1 MENTEGQKLKEE
13 LFNTKKTG
21 WEGMSEETKSAVFKF
36 AEEYMNY
43 LNSSKT
49 EKEIVKNSKDI
60 LIKNGFVD
68 LNEKQELNSGDR
80 VYFVNRD
87 RTLFA
92 AVIGQENLEN
102 GIRMVAAHGDSPR
115 IDLKPN
121 PLYEDNGLG
130 LFKTHYYGGI
140 KKYQWTNIPLSMH
153 ATFVKSNGEK
163 IEVNI
168 GEDETDPVFTISDL
182 LPHLAS
188 QQMDRKLR
196 EGVQGEE
203 LNVVAGSIPFDDE
216 KVSEKIK
223 LNILKLLND
232 KYGLKEIDFTSAEVE
247 FVPAFKAKSLGLDRS
262 MIAGYGH
269 DDKVCCYTALRGILN
284 IGTPKNTAVCVFTD
298 KEEIGFCG
306 VTGMESRTFEY
317 FITELLNKAGQNRP
331 NALEKVFH
339 NSKVISADVDGAY
352 DPNFPSAFDKINSCF
367 IGRGPTIV
375 KYTGGRGKSGASE
388 APAEFVAELRNVF
401 ESNGV
406 SYQSSELGKVDLGG
420 GGTIAVVLANRGMNV
435 IDCGVPVLSMHS
447 PYEIVSKFDVYEAYK
462 GYEAFLKGE
471 V

>member
-1 MENTEGQKLKEE
+1 MENTEGQKLKEA
-13 LFNTKKTG
+13 LFNCKKIG
-21 WEGMSEETKSAVFKF
+21 WEGMTEEKQNAVFKF
-36 AEEYMNY
+36 ADEYMNY

-60 LIKNGFVD
+60 LMKNGFVD
-68 LNEKQELNSGDR
+68 LNQKTELHVGDK
-80 VYFVNRD
+80 VFLSNRE
-87 RTLFA
+87 RTLYA
-92 AVIGQENLEN
+92 AIIGEEVLEN
-102 GIRMVAAHGDSPR
+102 GIRMIAAHGDSPR

-121 PLYEDNGLG
+121 PLYEDSGLG

-168 GEDETDPVFTISDL
+168 GEEENDPIFTISDL

-188 QQMDRKLR
+188 QQMDRKLK

-203 LNVVAGSIPFDDE
+203 LNIVVGSMPFADE

-232 KYGLKEIDFTSAEVE
+232 KYGIKEIDFTSSEIE
-247 FVPAFKAKSLGLDRS
+247 FVPAFKAKSLGLDSS
-262 MIAGYGH
+262 MIAGYGQ
-269 DDKVCCYTALRGILN
+269 DDKVCCYAALRGILD
-284 IGTPKNTAVCVFTD
+284 IGTPKNTAVCVLSD

-306 VTGMESRTFEY
+306 VTGMESKTFEY
-317 FITELLNKAGQNRP
+317 FVTELLNKAGQNKS

-339 NSKVISADVDGAY
+339 NSKVISADVDGAF
-352 DPNFPSAFDKINSCF
+352 DPTFPSTFDKINSCF
-367 IGRGPTIV
+367 LGKGPTIV
-375 KYTGGRGKSGASE
+375 KYTGSRGKSGASE
-388 APAEFVAELRNVF
+388 APAEFVAEVRNIF
-401 ESNGV
+401 EKNGV
-406 SYQSSELGKVDLGG
+406 SYQSSELGKVDIGG
-420 GGTIAVVLANRGMNV
+420 GGTIAVVLANRGMSV

-447 PYEIVSKFDVYEAYK
+447 PYEITSKFDVYEAYK
-462 GYEAFLKGE
+462 AYEAFYKG
-471 V
+471 

>member
-13 LFNTKKTG
+13 LFNCKKTG
-21 WEGMSEETKSAVFKF
+21 WEGISEETQNAVFKF

-60 LIKNGFVD
+60 LMKNGFVD
-68 LNEKQELNSGDR
+68 LNEKQELKAGDR
-80 VYFVNRD
+80 VFLVNRD
-87 RTLFA
+87 RTIYA
-92 AVIGQENLEN
+92 AVMGEEVLEN
-102 GIRMVAAHGDSPR
+102 GIRMIAAHGDSPR

-121 PLYEDNGLG
+121 PVYEDSGLG

-153 ATFVKSNGEK
+153 ATFVKTDGEK

-168 GEDETDPVFTISDL
+168 GEDENDPIFTISDL

-188 QQMDRKLR
+188 QQMDRKLK

-203 LNVVAGSIPFDDE
+203 LNIVAGSIPFNDE
-216 KVSEKIK
+216 KVGEKIK

-232 KYGLKEIDFTSAEVE
+232 KYGIKEIDFTSAEVE
-247 FVPAFKAKSLGLDRS
+247 FVPAFKAKSLGLDSS
-262 MIAGYGH
+262 MIAGYGQ
-269 DDKVCCYTALRGILN
+269 DDKVCCYAALRGILD
-284 IGTPKNTAVCVFTD
+284 IGTPKNTALCVLTD

-306 VTGMESRTFEY
+306 VTGMESHTFEY
-317 FITELLNKAGQNRP
+317 FVTELLNKAGQNKP

-339 NSKVISADVDGAY
+339 HSKVISADVDGAF
-352 DPNFPSAFDKINSCF
+352 DPTFPASFDKLNSCF
-367 IGRGPTIV
+367 IGKGPTMV
-375 KYTGGRGKSGASE
+375 KYTGARGKSGASE
-388 APAEFVAELRNVF
+388 SPAEFVAEVRNIF
-401 ESNGV
+401 EKNGV
-406 SYQSSELGKVDLGG
+406 AYQSSELGKVDLGG
-420 GGTIAVVLANRGMNV
+420 GGTIAVVLANRGMSV

-447 PYEIVSKFDVYEAYK
+447 PYEITSKFDVYEAYK
-462 GYEAFLKGE
+462 AYEAFYKG
-471 V
+471 

>member
-13 LFNTKKTG
+13 LFNCKKSG
-21 WEGMSEETKSAVFKF
+21 WEKATEEEKNAIFKF
-36 AEEYMNY
+36 ADEYMNY
-43 LNSSKT
+43 LNVSKT

-68 LNEKQELNSGDR
+68 LKEKQELHSGDR
-80 VYFVNRD
+80 VFFVNRD
-87 RTLFA
+87 RTIYA
-92 AVIGQENLEN
+92 AIIGEEVLEN

-121 PLYEDNGLG
+121 PLYEDSGLG

-168 GEDETDPVFTISDL
+168 GEDDGDPIFTISDL
-182 LPHLAS
+182 LPHLAAN
-188 QQMDRKLR
+188 QMDRKLR
-196 EGVQGEE
+196 EGIQGEE
-203 LNVVAGSIPFDDE
+203 LNIVVGSMPFNDD

-232 KYGLKEIDFTSAEVE
+232 KYGIKEIDFTSSEIE
-247 FVPAFKAKSLGLDRS
+247 FVPAFKARSLGLDSS
-262 MIAGYGH
+262 MVAAYGQ
-269 DDKVCCYTALRGILN
+269 DDKVCCYAALRGILD
-284 IGTPKNTAVCVFTD
+284 IGTPQNTAVCVLTD

-306 VTGMESRTFEY
+306 VTGMESKTFEY
-317 FITELLNKAGQNRP
+317 FVTELLNKAGQNRP

-339 NSKVISADVDGAY
+339 NSKVISADVDGAF
-352 DPNFPSAFDKINSCF
+352 DPTFPGSFDKINSCF
-367 IGRGPTIV
+367 IGKGPTIV
-375 KYTGGRGKSGASE
+375 KYTGARGKSGASE
-388 APAEFVAELRNVF
+388 SPAEFVAEIRGIF
-401 ESNGV
+401 EKNGIP
-406 SYQSSELGKVDLGG
+406 YQSSELGKVDLGG
-420 GGTIAVVLANRGMNV
+420 GGTIAVVLANRGMSV

-447 PYEIVSKFDVYEAYK
+447 PYEITSKFDVYQAYK
-462 GYEAFLKGE
+462 AYEAFYKA
-471 V
+471 